1 MREGYLSVKK
11 MKPKIS
17 SLKKEDLWRLKG
29 TDGSKN
35 RDKNKEKKCN

>member
-11 MKPKIS
+11 MKPKIDL
-17 SLKKEDLWRLKG
+17 LKKEGLWRLKS

-35 RDKNKEKKCN
+35 RDKYKEKKCN